1 MKISGEDI
9 MSGRNITILV
19 LVFLI
24 LLIIVQNLDIVN
36 LNFLFWT
43 IQINLLLVILLGF
56 LSGFI
61 VGWLSRRIYTK
72 RKSDSIKKETTQ

>member
-1 MKISGEDI
+1 

-61 VGWLSRRIYTK
+61 VGWLSRRIYSK
-72 RKSDSIKKETTQ
+72 RKSNSIKNEATP

>member
-1 MKISGEDI
+1 

-19 LVFLI
+19 LVFLV

-72 RKSDSIKKETTQ
+72 RKSDSIKNQTTQ